1 MLKIAYIGKLN
12 QTNGLI
18 GSTIEASFSCN
29 IRFHNPAVLVSD
41 PSKLDDEGLDLV
53 IFDLNTSSGLGNAPD
68 NIKKL
73 NRQLP
78 TSPLLVMH
86 PYKKNKFITPLI
98 DAGANGVISIT
109 PSEDELTLA
118 IDNLLNGE
126 SYISQPE

>member
-29 IRFHNPAVLVSD
+29 IRFHEPADVVSE
-41 PSKLDDEGLDLV
+41 PSVLDDEELDLV
-53 IFDLNTSSGLGNAPD
+53 IFDLNTSSGLGSAPH

-73 NRQLP
+73 NRYLP

-86 PYKKNKFITPLI
+86 PYEKQKFIKPLI
-98 DAGANGVISIT
+98 DAGANGIISIT
-109 PSEDELTLA
+109 PSEDELTQA